1 VSLPAA
7 EVALATEDTLLI
19 LKIGFLALLYL
30 FILYIV
36 RSATR
41 DIGEAPQE
49 SIILGAKEAA
59 AVRAEHGIAET
70 PRAVA
75 RFVVLDGPGL
85 SEGREIELTPP
96 AVVGREA
103 PNGIPLAE
111 DEFASGH
118 HARIDVRT
126 DGIWVE
132 DLGSTNGTFVNGG
145 RVSAERL
152 EPGDVLRIGQ
162 TELVFEP

>member
-1 VSLPAA
+1 MNVL
-7 EVALATEDTLLI
+7 ALATEEALLA
-19 LKIGFLALLYL
+19 LKIGFLVLLYL
-30 FILYIV
+30 FIVYIV

-41 DIGEAPQE
+41 DMSEAPQE

-59 AVRAEHGIAET
+59 ALRAEHGIVEHT
-70 PRAVA
+70 PAVA
-75 RFVVLDGPGL
+75 RFVVLESPALDT
-85 SEGREIELTPP
+85 GRALELTTP

-103 PNGIPLAE
+103 GNGVPLDA
-111 DEFASGH
+111 DEFASGR
-118 HARIDVRT
+118 HARIDSRT

-145 RVSAERL
+145 RISAERL